1 MTVTVRYR
9 FAILAAAGLGAFAA
23 RPASALE
30 GGQSPYL
37 KGYRDF
43 LSGVLPPPGV
53 QVRNDLHLSDGRES
67 STIPPGE
74 LDVRLR
80 SILNVFGATVVTPY
94 RILGGNLGFAVRIAG
109 SHPSIDRTVTRLNG
123 RTTASGSLSG
133 LNDMAISPFVIGWHA
148 GNLHWNIATT
158 VFVPVGRYDAA
169 RLANTGKNTWAW
181 APQAAVTYLDLKAG
195 WEMSGAAGYIVSG
208 ENPATRY
215 RSGDVVHVD
224 AAWSRRV
231 APQAWLGVAGY
242 AMAQVTDDGGAGNT
256 LGARRARVFGLGP
269 ALRLHVRTGE
279 TPATV
284 VIKYAREFAAENT
297 TQGDALSVSVRIHF

>member
-1 MTVTVRYR
+1 MTVTLRYR
-9 FAILAAAGLGAFAA
+9 FAIFVAAGLGAAAA
-23 RPASALE
+23 RPAIALE

-53 QVRNDLHLSDGRES
+53 QVRNDVHVYDGSENA
-67 STIPPGE
+67 TIPAGE

-80 SILNVFGATVVTPY
+80 SILNVFGVTVVTPY
-94 RILGGNLGFAVRIAG
+94 RLLGGDVGFAVRIAG
-109 SHPSIDRTVTRLNG
+109 SHPSIDRTVTRTAG
-123 RTTASGSLSG
+123 RTTASGSLTG

-148 GNLHWNIATT
+148 GNLHWNVSTT
-158 VFVPVGRYDAA
+158 VFAPVGSYDAT
-169 RLANTGKNTWAW
+169 RLANTGKNAWAW

-195 WEMSGAAGYIVSG
+195 WEMSAAAGYIVSG
-208 ENPATRY
+208 ENGATRY

-224 AAWSRRV
+224 AALSRRV
-231 APQAWLGVAGY
+231 APQAWLGVVGY

-269 ALRLHVRTGE
+269 HFGCMSGPAKRPPSWWSNMPANSRRRT
-279 TPATV
+279 PRRAM
-284 VIKYAREFAAENT
+284 R
-297 TQGDALSVSVRIHF
+297 